1 MQIVYRNLFL
11 LSNNYKTK
19 KGEGIMKKTSQE
31 TNKKKEIIGFRKAC
45 KANGTGL
52 SHYILVDSSKK

>member
-1 MQIVYRNLFL
+1 MSSL
-11 LSNNYKTK
+11 LLDFNNYKTQ
-19 KGEGIMKKTSQE
+19 KGEDVMKKTSQE

-45 KANGTGL
+45 KAKGTGL

>member
-1 MQIVYRNLFL
+1 
-11 LSNNYKTK
+11 
-19 KGEGIMKKTSQE
+19 MKKISQE

-45 KANGTGL
+45 KAKGTGL